1 MKKLYTLLLI
11 GLSTISF
18 GQIFSEDFNYADGA
32 FLNVNGWTL
41 SSSATAEPIDVG
53 TSNGLTYAG
62 YSGTMGFTGVA
73 VGNAARLD
81 NNGEDLTKTFA
92 ADVTTGTL
100 YYSFLLNVNNATAGY
115 FTNLGKST
123 TFAARVYVKPSA
135 TLGKFNI
142 GLSNSNT
149 ASYAA
154 TPTDFDLNTTYLVIV
169 KYDVTATG
177 PASIWVKS
185 TGVPATELAAGTP
198 EHTTSGG
205 GTAVIA
211 GVYLRQ
217 YSATQ
222 NLTIDGIRV
231 YSTWFGAT
239 PCALALALETTTC
252 AAITS
257 SIDTYSVSIPF
268 TGGGTG
274 SYTLAASVGT
284 VGGDNPSTTAAG
296 TMTISNIPEGT
307 NVTLSVT
314 GACTFSKTITSP
326 ECKVTNTLP
335 YYEGFNYTAGN
346 SLGAEQMWTN
356 INSGDIISATAGSL
370 SFTGLS
376 NVGNSVSFA
385 ADGIDCFSPITS
397 TNSGTLYYS
406 FLMNVGTMTGVTEA
420 NGGYV
425 AGFGETNTNL
435 GATLWTKRIDNTNFN
450 LGIEVRTETGANTTF
465 HTTSY
470 QTGQTYFVVVGYTFN
485 TVTGADDVVN
495 LWVNPVVGSPEPTAT
510 ITDSHVGSDL
520 GNVSRFFLRQDSAT
534 ETPSVQIDE
543 LRIGS
548 AWADVVPATAGLSDN
563 NINGLT
569 MYPNPVSGGTLN
581 FTSTANAAMSVQIFD
596 LLGKEVLKSNVV
608 NNTVNVAKLT
618 AGVYV
623 VKITE
628 EGKTATRKLV
638 IK

>member
-11 GLSTISF
+11 AVSTLSF
-18 GQIFSEDFNYADGA
+18 GQILSEDFNYADGA
-32 FLNVNGWTL
+32 LLTANGWTAT
-41 SSSATAEPIDVG
+41 SAAGNQAIDVG

-62 YSGTMGFTGVA
+62 YSGTTGFTGVV

-81 NNGEDLTKTFA
+81 NTGEDLTKTFA

-100 YYSFLLNVNNATAGY
+100 YYSFLLNVTDATAGY
-115 FTNLGKST
+115 FTNVGKST
-123 TFAARVYVKPSA
+123 TFAARVFVKPSA

-142 GLSNSNT
+142 GLSNSST

-177 PASIWVKS
+177 AASIWVKS

-222 NLTIDGIRV
+222 NLTVDGIRV

-252 AAITS
+252 DAITS
-257 SIDTYSVSIPF
+257 NIDTYSASIPF

-274 SYTLAASVGT
+274 SYTLAASAGT
-284 VGGDNPSTTAAG
+284 VGGDNPSTTAVG
-296 TMTISNIPEGT
+296 TITISNIPEGT

-314 GACTFSKTITSP
+314 GACTLSKTITSP

-335 YYEGFNYTAGN
+335 VSEPFNY
-346 SLGAEQMWTN
+346 SLGTTLNTSQMWTN
-356 INSGDIISATAGSL
+356 TSVGSDEITTVSGNL
-370 SFTGLS
+370 SYTG
-376 NVGNSVSFA
+376 
-385 ADGIDCFSPITS
+385 ITS
-397 TNSGTLYYS
+397 TGNSISLAGTGSDTRLPFTDTTSGELYAS
-406 FLMNVGTMTGVTEA
+406 FLVSVTDVTGISTTGSTYFAVLSNAANSFTVARIHLKTNGTTYQFGISPTTVTTDI
-420 NGGYV
+420 V
-425 AGFGETNTNL
+425 
-435 GATLWTKRIDNTNFN
+435 WS
-450 LGIEVRTETGANTTF
+450 ANTYALG
-465 HTTSY
+465 TTQY
-470 QTGQTYFVVVGYTFN
+470 LVLKYDFTNNVLVLVENPTIG
-485 TVTGADDVVN
+485 GAGNAV
-495 LWVNPVVGSPEPTAT
+495 AT
-510 ITDSHVGSDL
+510 ITPTAPLTSL
-520 GNVSRFFLRQDSAT
+520 ANFILRQDSAT
-534 ETPSVQIDE
+534 TTPAMTIDE
-543 LRIGS
+543 LKI
-548 AWADVVPATAGLSDN
+548 DTTPNFTLSSSSFD

-569 MYPNPVSGGTLN
+569 MYPNPVSGSTLN

>member
-11 GLSTISF
+11 AVSTLSF
-18 GQIFSEDFNYADGA
+18 GQILSEDFNYADGA
-32 FLNVNGWTL
+32 LLTANGWTAT
-41 SSSATAEPIDVG
+41 SAAGNQAIDVG

-62 YSGTMGFTGVA
+62 YSGTTGFTGVV

-81 NNGEDLTKTFA
+81 NTGEDLTKTFA

-100 YYSFLLNVNNATAGY
+100 YYSFLLNVSDATAGY
-115 FTNLGKST
+115 FTNVGKST
-123 TFAARVYVKPSA
+123 TFAARVFVKPSA

-177 PASIWVKS
+177 AASIWVKS

-222 NLTIDGIRV
+222 NLTVDGIRV

-252 AAITS
+252 DAITS
-257 SIDTYSVSIPF
+257 NVDTYSASIPF

-274 SYTLAASVGT
+274 SYTLASSAGT
-284 VGGDNPSTTAAG
+284 IGGDNPSTTAVG
-296 TMTISNIPEGT
+296 TITISNIPEGT

-314 GACTFSKTITSP
+314 GACTLSKTITSP

-335 YYEGFNYTAGN
+335 VSEPFNY
-346 SLGAEQMWTN
+346 SLGTTLNTSQMWTN
-356 INSGDIISATAGSL
+356 TSVGSDEITTVSGNLSYTGITSTGNSISLAGTGSDTRLPFTDTTSGELYASFLVSVTDVTGISTTGSTYFAVLSNAANSFTVARIHLKTNGTTYQFGISPTTVTADIIWSANTYALGTTQYLVLKYDFTNNVLVLVENPTIGGTGTA
-370 SFTGLS
+370 
-376 NVGNSVSFA
+376 A
-385 ADGIDCFSPITS
+385 ATVTPTAPITS
-397 TNSGTLYYS
+397 L
-406 FLMNVGTMTGVTEA
+406 A
-420 NGGYV
+420 N
-425 AGFGETNTNL
+425 FILRQE
-435 GATLWTKRIDNTNFN
+435 
-450 LGIEVRTETGANTTF
+450 
-465 HTTSY
+465 
-470 QTGQTYFVVVGYTFN
+470 
-485 TVTGADDVVN
+485 
-495 LWVNPVVGSPEPTAT
+495 TAT
-510 ITDSHVGSDL
+510 T
-520 GNVSRFFLRQDSAT
+520 
-534 ETPSVQIDE
+534 TPAMTIDE
-543 LRIGS
+543 LKI
-548 AWADVVPATAGLSDN
+548 DTTPNFTLSSSSFD

-581 FTSTANAAMSVQIFD
+581 FTSAANAAMSVQIFD

-623 VKITE
+623 IKITE